1 MLLAPL
7 PGRPE
12 SVPLAPRPLAPWPL
26 ALLPGRPEL
35 VRLASLPRSPGLVPP
50 AVLAGS
56 SLVFVTGSASSQ
68 AVCNSK

>member
-12 SVPLAPRPLAPWPL
+12 SVLLAPWPL
-26 ALLPGRPEL
+26 APLPGRPGL
-35 VRLASLPRSPGLVPP
+35 VPLASLPRSPGLVPP

-56 SLVFVTGSASSQ
+56 SLVFVTGFASSQ
-68 AVCNSK
+68 AVCNLK